1 MKPYAKSL
9 IYGAL
14 TGLAV
19 AGIFI
24 AILTLTGCATAVS
37 PTATV
42 PPPNLLDQ
50 PHVQF
55 DGTHTKRTQSFIAPR
70 VYHRSVSWDYFEPMP
85 AENLLDRYRLTT
97 TNQPPAQFDRL
108 TQSVIAPPP
117 ITADDPPPGVV
128 IPLASSSAPSDF
140 FTTTNLGSPW
150 VYRTDDLRL
159 VTNADG
165 TTSGSFTN
173 SPPTTQEFYLIVPLG
188 QPLPSNIVT
197 NSTTGF

>member
-1 MKPYAKSL
+1 MKLWP
-9 IYGAL
+9 
-14 TGLAV
+14 
-19 AGIFI
+19 FI
-24 AILTLTGCATAVS
+24 LLLLGGCATAVS

-55 DGTHTKRTQSFIAPR
+55 DSPLTKR
-70 VYHRSVSWDYFEPMP
+70 
-85 AENLLDRYRLTT
+85 
-97 TNQPPAQFDRL
+97 

-117 ITADDPPPGVV
+117 IVADDPPPGVV

-150 VYRTDDLRL
+150 IYRTDDLRL

-197 NSTTGF
+197 NL